1 MSERKT
7 KAPAAAGEGTPKKR
21 AASSKKPATAPEK
34 RAPTAPP
41 ESSGPAD
48 TVNGAEILKKF
59 DKEADF
65 RTLPGIL
72 GKFIAALAIAF
83 SVFQVYTAA
92 FGVLDAHI
100 QRAIHLG
107 FGMALIYLLYP
118 TRKMWPRNKL
128 HPLDVVLAVA
138 GAAAPLYIVAF
149 YQQLVLRAGTT
160 TPLDIVIGVLG
171 MALVIEATRRVVGLP
186 IVIIAGVFILYA
198 FAGPFIPGR
207 LAHRGARLD
216 TLVGHLFFTT
226 EGIFGIPLGVSSTF
240 IFLFIL
246 FGAFLEKT
254 GLGQFFI
261 DISNS
266 IAGWASG
273 GPAKVAVLSSGLM
286 GMVSGSSVANVVG
299 TGSFTIPMMKKL
311 GYKPEF
317 AGAVEATAST
327 GGQLMPPIM
336 GAAAFLMAEFTGI
349 PYARIIGAAVV
360 PALLYYFGVWAGVH
374 LEAKRLG
381 LRGMTR
387 EELPKLMVLAKKSY
401 LVIPL
406 VAIIWLLVTGY
417 TPMRAALIAI
427 VLSIGTAGIA
437 SFVNWLRKHPVEF
450 RWRDII
456 VGLESG
462 ARGALGVLAA
472 TACAGIIIGV
482 VTLTG
487 LGLKLGSS
495 LVALANGNLFFTL
508 VFTMITSLILG
519 MGVPTTANYV
529 ITSTI
534 AAPAIMMIL
543 SKLSPGMDPY
553 TISIVLPAHMFAF
566 YFGIIADVT
575 PPVALAAFAGAG
587 IAKANPMR
595 TGIAAS
601 KLAIAAFLV
610 PYIFVFNPQML
621 GIGATF
627 LDMIVI
633 FVTSSIGMIGVSAG
647 VMGYLT
653 RNMHVWERP
662 LFIIGGILLV
672 TPGTFTDVLGAA
684 ILVGGFLIQKFL
696 KAPVP
701 KAA

>member
-1 MSERKT
+1 MSERNK
-7 KAPAAAGEGTPKKR
+7 KEPAAAGDGAPKKR
-21 AASSKKPATAPEK
+21 AGSPKKPAPVPK
-34 RAPTAPP
+34 KQAPTISP
-41 ESSGPAD
+41 ESSAPLE
-48 TVNGAEILKKF
+48 TVNGIEILKKF
-59 DKEADF
+59 DKESDF
-65 RTLPGIL
+65 RTLAGFL

-92 FGVLDAHI
+92 FGVLDAMI

-107 FGMALIYLLYP
+107 FGLTLVFLLYP
-118 TRKMWPRNKL
+118 TRKKWPRDKL
-128 HPLDVVLAVA
+128 HPLDAILAVA
-138 GAAAPLYIVAF
+138 AAVAPLYILIS

-160 TPLDIVIGVLG
+160 TPMDIAMGLLGIILVL
-171 MALVIEATRRVVGLP
+171 EAARRVVGLP

-198 FAGPFIPGR
+198 FVGPFIPGR
-207 LAHRGARLD
+207 LAHRGAAVD

-226 EGIFGIPLGVSSTF
+226 EGVFGIPLGVSSTF

-246 FGAFLEKT
+246 FGAYLEKT
-254 GLGQFFI
+254 GLGQYFI
-261 DISNS
+261 DIANS

-273 GPAKVAVLSSGLM
+273 GPAKVAVLSSALM
-286 GMVSGSSVANVVG
+286 GTVSGSSVANVVG

-327 GGQLMPPIM
+327 GGQIMPPIM

-374 LEAKRLG
+374 IEAKRLG
-381 LRGMTR
+381 LRGLRR
-387 EELPKLMVLAKKSY
+387 EELPKLGDLLKKSF
-401 LVIPL
+401 LMMPL
-406 VAIIWLLVTGY
+406 AAIIYLLVSGY

-427 VLSIGTAGIA
+427 ILSIGTAGAA
-437 SFVNWLRKHPVEF
+437 SIVNWIRKRPVGF
-450 RWRDII
+450 RWVDI
-456 VGLESG
+456 VKGLEAG

-495 LVALANGNLFFTL
+495 LVALANGNLFLTL
-508 VFTMITSLILG
+508 VFTMFTSLILG

-543 SKLSPGMDPY
+543 TKVHPGMDPY
-553 TISIVLPAHMFAF
+553 AQMIVLPAHMFAF

-587 IAKANPMR
+587 IAKANPMK
-595 TGIAAS
+595 TGLIAT

-610 PYIFVFNPQML
+610 PYIFVYSPQML

-627 LDMIVI
+627 LDMVGI
-633 FVTSSIGMIGVSAG
+633 FVTSSIGMIGVSAA

-653 RNMHVWERP
+653 RNMYLWERP
-662 LFIIGGILLV
+662 IFFIGGILLV
-672 TPGTFTDVLGAA
+672 IPGFVTDAIGAA
-684 ILVGGFLIQKFL
+684 ILILGFLIQKFL